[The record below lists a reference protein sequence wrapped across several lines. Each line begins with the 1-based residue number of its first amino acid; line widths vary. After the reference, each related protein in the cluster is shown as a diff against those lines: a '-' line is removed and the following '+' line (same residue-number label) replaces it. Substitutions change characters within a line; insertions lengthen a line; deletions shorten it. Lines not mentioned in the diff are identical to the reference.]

1 MGLVPRQHSTG
12 GKAKLLGISNWGD
25 TYLRTLLIHGA
36 RSAILAAQ
44 RKATNEDSWLGK
56 LLMLR
61 NPNGA
66 AVALANKTSVS
77 YGPCLRKTES
87 IWSITLRWLPAH
99 KAQKEFNKTGT
110 LRRS

>member
-66 AVALANKTSVS
+66 AVALANKNV
-77 YGPCLRKTES
+77 CVVWALLAKDRKY
-87 IWSITLRWLPAH
+87 LVDYPPMA
-99 KAQKEFNKTGT
+99 AGA
-110 LRRS
+110 